1 MLPDMVVFVVLA
13 MILAALGFSSIALD
27 YWDDAAD

>member
-1 MLPDMVVFVVLA
+1 MLPDIVVFSVLA
-13 MILAALGFSSIALD
+13 MILAALGFSSIAAG